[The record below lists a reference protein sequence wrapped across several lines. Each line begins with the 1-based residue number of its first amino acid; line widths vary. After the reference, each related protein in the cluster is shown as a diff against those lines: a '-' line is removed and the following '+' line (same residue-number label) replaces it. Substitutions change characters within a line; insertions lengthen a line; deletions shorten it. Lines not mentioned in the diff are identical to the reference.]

1 MTDETNVATPAA
13 KKIRKPKAVKVKTE
27 RKVRVAY
34 ENPIAKAFGPD
45 GVVASKIVR
54 AQDKANATA
63 DYKALLSALKN
74 SGKDTAKLDKRIS
87 VLLARRDAIR
97 SAAQTIDNFRPRLQR
112 IADMI
117 AGRDGKAV

>member
-27 RKVRVAY
+27 RKVH

-74 SGKDTAKLDKRIS
+74 SGKDTAKLDRRIS

>member
-1 MTDETNVATPAA
+1 MSRFAKLLAAELEGVEAKLIEVETDINTGLHNFTIVGLADKSLSEA
-13 KKIRKPKAVKVKTE
+13 KE
-27 RKVRVAY
+27 RV
-34 ENPIAKAFGPD
+34 
-45 GVVASKIVR
+45 
-54 AQDKANATA
+54 NA
-63 DYKALLSALKN
+63 ALKN